1 MVLGLAQMAEDAGR
15 DAADLLCRHAD
26 RCDLRL
32 RAQLL
37 RGREHLA
44 RVLAALRRAA
54 PARIRPHRSRH
65 RLCAGLRD
73 RLRARTDG
81 WRAGDCDPLDG
92 SAGKTVLGDRRECR
106 HEAGRG
112 HPLDRSELALLHALR
127 HRAAGHRRLC
137 QLRAAALRDQRPRG
151 LRDGLRRRR
160 RHRPGARRR
169 HPQVLLF
176 GRQRHPAHHRR
187 HRLHHRHHHRLVARP
202 PVRQG
207 GADVTPQEVDTAQIR
222 ARYPD
227 VFDRPASARLAT
239 PAMIAAALAILVYG
253 LVDLDFSPSR
263 FFAGLSQLGWITLM
277 MIPPDPGSS
286 LPIYLKALG
295 ETLSIALLGTTLA
308 AVFALPVSL
317 LAARNIVPSNI
328 LRFPVR
334 RFLDSIRGVDT
345 LIWAL
350 VWINVVGLGPFAGVL
365 AIAVSDFGAFG
376 KLFSEA
382 IEGAD
387 QKQVEGIRASGGS
400 ALHEIRFGLLPQVL
414 PVIAGQVLYFIESN
428 TRSAT
433 IIGIVGAGGI
443 GLQLAEQ
450 IRVLEWQKVSFL
462 ILMILVAVAA
472 IDFIS
477 GKLRFAIIG
486 RRAVA

>member
-1 MVLGLAQMAEDAGR
+1 MTRLLVPDPEGLQ
-15 DAADLLCRHAD
+15 
-26 RCDLRL
+26 
-32 RAQLL
+32 
-37 RGREHLA
+37 
-44 RVLAALRRAA
+44 
-54 PARIRPHRSRH
+54 
-65 RLCAGLRD
+65 
-73 RLRARTDG
+73 
-81 WRAGDCDPLDG
+81 
-92 SAGKTVLGDRRECR
+92 
-106 HEAGRG
+106 
-112 HPLDRSELALLHALR
+112 
-127 HRAAGHRRLC
+127 
-137 QLRAAALRDQRPRG
+137 
-151 LRDGLRRRR
+151 
-160 RHRPGARRR
+160 
-169 HPQVLLF
+169 
-176 GRQRHPAHHRR
+176 
-187 HRLHHRHHHRLVARP
+187 
-202 PVRQG
+202 
-207 GADVTPQEVDTAQIR
+207 
-222 ARYPD
+222 ARYPA
-227 VFDRPASARLAT
+227 VFDRPLSARIGA
-239 PAMIAAALAILVYG
+239 PALILGAFGIFVFG
-253 LVDLDFSPSR
+253 LVHLGFSPARMLS
-263 FFAGLSQLGWITLM
+263 GLHQLGWITMM
-277 MIPPDPGSS
+277 MIPPNPGTS
-286 LPIYLKALG
+286 LPLYLKALG

-317 LAARNIVPSNI
+317 LAARNIVPSAI
-328 LRFPVR
+328 FRSPVR

-387 QKQVEGIRASGGS
+387 KKQVEGIRASGGN
-400 ALHEIRFGLLPQVL
+400 ALHEIRFGLMPQVL

-472 IDFIS
+472 IDWIS

-486 RRAVA
+486 QRAVA

>member
-1 MVLGLAQMAEDAGR
+1 VT
-15 DAADLLCRHAD
+15 
-26 RCDLRL
+26 
-32 RAQLL
+32 
-37 RGREHLA
+37 
-44 RVLAALRRAA
+44 
-54 PARIRPHRSRH
+54 RPQ
-65 RLCAGLRD
+65 D
-73 RLRARTDG
+73 
-81 WRAGDCDPLDG
+81 
-92 SAGKTVLGDRRECR
+92 
-106 HEAGRG
+106 
-112 HPLDRSELALLHALR
+112 
-127 HRAAGHRRLC
+127 
-137 QLRAAALRDQRPRG
+137 
-151 LRDGLRRRR
+151 
-160 RHRPGARRR
+160 
-169 HPQVLLF
+169 
-176 GRQRHPAHHRR
+176 
-187 HRLHHRHHHRLVARP
+187 
-202 PVRQG
+202 
-207 GADVTPQEVDTAQIR
+207 VDTAQIH

-227 VFDRPASARLAT
+227 VFDRPASARLAM
-239 PAMIAAALAILVYG
+239 PAMIVTALAILVYG

-263 FFAGLSQLGWITLM
+263 FIAGLSQLGWISVM

-317 LAARNIVPSNI
+317 LAARNVVPSII

-382 IEGAD
+382 FEGAD

-400 ALHEIRFGLLPQVL
+400 PLHEIRFGLLPQVL

-477 GKLRFAIIG
+477 SKLRFAIIG

>member
-1 MVLGLAQMAEDAGR
+1 MSKQHMSKLPGTNTED
-15 DAADLLCRHAD
+15 L
-26 RCDLRL
+26 
-32 RAQLL
+32 
-37 RGREHLA
+37 
-44 RVLAALRRAA
+44 
-54 PARIRPHRSRH
+54 
-65 RLCAGLRD
+65 
-73 RLRARTDG
+73 
-81 WRAGDCDPLDG
+81 
-92 SAGKTVLGDRRECR
+92 
-106 HEAGRG
+106 
-112 HPLDRSELALLHALR
+112 
-127 HRAAGHRRLC
+127 
-137 QLRAAALRDQRPRG
+137 
-151 LRDGLRRRR
+151 
-160 RHRPGARRR
+160 
-169 HPQVLLF
+169 
-176 GRQRHPAHHRR
+176 
-187 HRLHHRHHHRLVARP
+187 
-202 PVRQG
+202 
-207 GADVTPQEVDTAQIR
+207 R
-222 ARYPD
+222 ARYPA
-227 VFDRPASARLAT
+227 VFNRPVAARAAV
-239 PAMIAAALAILVYG
+239 PAIFVAALALFIFG
-253 LVDLDFSPSR
+253 LNELEFSPARMLS
-263 FFAGLSQLGWITLM
+263 GLRQLGWIVMM

-286 LPIYLKALG
+286 LPAYLAAMG

-317 LAARNIVPSNI
+317 LAARNIVPSNFF
-328 LRFPVR
+328 RFPVR

-382 IEGAD
+382 IEAAD
-387 QKQVEGIRASGGS
+387 KKQVEGIRASGGS

-477 GKLRFAIIG
+477 SRLRFAIIG
-486 RRAVA
+486 RRAVV

>member
-1 MVLGLAQMAEDAGR
+1 MS
-15 DAADLLCRHAD
+15 
-26 RCDLRL
+26 RL
-32 RAQLL
+32 PAPDPAQL
-37 RGREHLA
+37 
-44 RVLAALRRAA
+44 
-54 PARIRPHRSRH
+54 
-65 RLCAGLRD
+65 
-73 RLRARTDG
+73 
-81 WRAGDCDPLDG
+81 
-92 SAGKTVLGDRRECR
+92 
-106 HEAGRG
+106 
-112 HPLDRSELALLHALR
+112 
-127 HRAAGHRRLC
+127 
-137 QLRAAALRDQRPRG
+137 
-151 LRDGLRRRR
+151 
-160 RHRPGARRR
+160 
-169 HPQVLLF
+169 
-176 GRQRHPAHHRR
+176 
-187 HRLHHRHHHRLVARP
+187 
-202 PVRQG
+202 
-207 GADVTPQEVDTAQIR
+207 R

-239 PAMIAAALAILVYG
+239 PLMALLAFGIFVFG
-253 LVDLDFSPSR
+253 LVDLDFSPLR
-263 FFAGLSQLGWITLM
+263 FVTGLRELGWIALLM
-277 MIPPDPGSS
+277 SPPDPGSS
-286 LPIYLKALG
+286 LPLYLKALG

-308 AVFALPVSL
+308 AIVALPVSL
-317 LAARNIVPSNI
+317 FAARNIVPEI

-334 RFLDSIRGVDT
+334 RLLDTIRGVDT

-382 IEGAD
+382 IEAAD
-387 QKQVEGIRASGGS
+387 KKQVEGIRAAGGS
-400 ALHEIRFGLLPQVL
+400 ALHEIRFGLMPQVL

-462 ILMILVAVAA
+462 ILMILIAVAV
-472 IDFIS
+472 IDWIS

>member
-1 MVLGLAQMAEDAGR
+1 MTQLPAPDSAE
-15 DAADLLCRHAD
+15 L
-26 RCDLRL
+26 
-32 RAQLL
+32 
-37 RGREHLA
+37 
-44 RVLAALRRAA
+44 
-54 PARIRPHRSRH
+54 
-65 RLCAGLRD
+65 
-73 RLRARTDG
+73 
-81 WRAGDCDPLDG
+81 
-92 SAGKTVLGDRRECR
+92 
-106 HEAGRG
+106 
-112 HPLDRSELALLHALR
+112 
-127 HRAAGHRRLC
+127 
-137 QLRAAALRDQRPRG
+137 
-151 LRDGLRRRR
+151 
-160 RHRPGARRR
+160 
-169 HPQVLLF
+169 
-176 GRQRHPAHHRR
+176 
-187 HRLHHRHHHRLVARP
+187 
-202 PVRQG
+202 
-207 GADVTPQEVDTAQIR
+207 R

-227 VFDRPASARLAT
+227 VFNRPVSARLAT
-239 PAMIAAALAILVYG
+239 PAMLIGALGIFIFG
-253 LVDLDFSPSR
+253 LADLDFSPAR
-263 FFAGLSQLGWITLM
+263 MLNGLHQLGWITLM
-277 MIPPDPGSS
+277 MIPPDPGRS
-286 LPIYLKALG
+286 LPLYLKALG
-295 ETLSIALLGTTLA
+295 ETLSIALLGTTIA

-317 LAARNIVPSNI
+317 LAAKNIVPSNI
-328 LRFPVR
+328 VRFPVR

-382 IEGAD
+382 IEAAD
-387 QKQVEGIRASGGS
+387 KKQVEGIRASGGN
-400 ALHEIRFGLLPQVL
+400 ALHEIRFGLMPQVL

-472 IDFIS
+472 IDWIS

>member
-1 MVLGLAQMAEDAGR
+1 MTKL
-15 DAADLLCRHAD
+15 
-26 RCDLRL
+26 
-32 RAQLL
+32 
-37 RGREHLA
+37 
-44 RVLAALRRAA
+44 
-54 PARIRPHRSRH
+54 P
-65 RLCAGLRD
+65 
-73 RLRARTDG
+73 
-81 WRAGDCDPLDG
+81 
-92 SAGKTVLGDRRECR
+92 SANTE
-106 HEAGRG
+106 
-112 HPLDRSELALLHALR
+112 EL
-127 HRAAGHRRLC
+127 
-137 QLRAAALRDQRPRG
+137 
-151 LRDGLRRRR
+151 
-160 RHRPGARRR
+160 
-169 HPQVLLF
+169 
-176 GRQRHPAHHRR
+176 
-187 HRLHHRHHHRLVARP
+187 
-202 PVRQG
+202 
-207 GADVTPQEVDTAQIR
+207 R

-227 VFDRPASARLAT
+227 VFDRPLASRAAVPAIFVAVLALFIFGLNELEFS
-239 PAMIAAALAILVYG
+239 ASRMLAGVQ
-253 LVDLDFSPSR
+253 
-263 FFAGLSQLGWITLM
+263 QLGWIAM
-277 MIPPDPGSS
+277 MMVPPDPGSS
-286 LPIYLKALG
+286 LPAYLAAMG

-317 LAARNIVPSNI
+317 LAARNIIPSPW

-382 IEGAD
+382 FEAAD
-387 QKQVEGIRASGGS
+387 KKQVEGIRAAGGS
-400 ALHEIRFGLLPQVL
+400 PVHEIRFGLLPQVL

-477 GKLRFAIIG
+477 SRLRFAIIG
-486 RRAVA
+486 RRAVV